1 MFNAQ
6 SSKFH
11 AAGREDVNVRMLG
24 NGRPFIVELL
34 DSKRETLTEEEL
46 KQLTDEINQ
55 DDRVGVNHLRI
66 CNKSTFDMLQ
76 QNAEAKKKSY
86 VCIVQSSEKV
96 TPELLHEKLDNV
108 INLEVLQQTPIRVL
122 HRRSL
127 MERKK
132 MIYSMKTEFINAH
145 FFILHLLSSGGTYI
159 KEFVHSDLGR
169 TNPSVGSLLGCEC
182 DILQLDV
189 EELILA

>member
-1 MFNAQ
+1 MFHAE

-24 NGRPFIVELL
+24 KGRPFVVEVL

-55 DDRVGVNHLRI
+55 DDRVGVNDLRI
-66 CNKSTFDMLQ
+66 CDKSTFDMLQ
-76 QNAEAKKKSY
+76 QNAEAKKKLY

-108 INLEVLQQTPIRVL
+108 INLEVLQQTPVRVL

-132 MIYSMKTEFINAH
+132 MIYSMKTEYINSH

>member
-1 MFNAQ
+1 MFNAE

-24 NGRPFIVELL
+24 KGRPFVVELL
-34 DSKRETLTEEEL
+34 DSKRETLSEEEL
-46 KQLTDEINQ
+46 KQLEDEINQ
-55 DDRVGVNHLRI
+55 DDRVGVNNLKV
-66 CNKSTFDMLQ
+66 CDKSTFDMLQ

-86 VCIVQSSEKV
+86 VCIVQASEKI
-96 TPELLHEKLDNV
+96 TPELLHDKLDNV
-108 INLEVLQQTPIRVL
+108 INLEVMQQTPVRVL

-132 MIYSMKTEFINAH
+132 MIYSMKTEYINCH